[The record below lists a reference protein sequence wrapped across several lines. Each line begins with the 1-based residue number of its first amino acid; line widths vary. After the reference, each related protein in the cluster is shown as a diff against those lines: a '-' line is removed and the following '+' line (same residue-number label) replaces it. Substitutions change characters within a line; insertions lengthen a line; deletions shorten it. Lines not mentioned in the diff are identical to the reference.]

1 MSAAR
6 GNPERRPAIETRDVA
21 KHYGSVLALR
31 DLSLTVERGEIFG
44 FLGPNGAGKTTSVK
58 ILLGLT
64 RASSGRGAILGRPL
78 GDIEARRRIGYLPE
92 LFRYQ
97 DWLTAPE
104 VLDFH
109 AALLGLPA
117 RTRKAEIARVMQVV
131 GLAGRERDKV
141 GTFSKGMQQ
150 RLGLGVAL
158 VGEPELLLLDE
169 PTSALDPVGRAD
181 VREIVRDARER
192 GATVFLNSHL
202 LTEVEAVCD
211 RLAIL
216 DKGRIVASGTM
227 GEILG
232 AFEVRIT
239 FAEIPLDGVWD
250 ALHAHAAERVGER
263 TFLLRSIA
271 EAAVPDL
278 IATLVERGARVAAVE
293 PVRGSLEER
302 FLTVIGGGDADAAG
316 R

>member
-1 MSAAR
+1 VN
-6 GNPERRPAIETRDVA
+6 GDPEVRRRPAIETRDVA
-21 KHYGSVLALR
+21 KQYGSVRALR

-44 FLGPNGAGKTTSVK
+44 FLGPNGAGKTTAVK

-64 RASSGRGAILGRPL
+64 RASAGRGAILGRPL
-78 GDIEARRRIGYLPE
+78 GALEARKRIGYLPE

-97 DWLTAPE
+97 EWLTAPE

-117 RTRKAEIARVMQVV
+117 RARKAEIARVLDVV
-131 GLAGRERDKV
+131 GLAGRERAIV

-158 VGEPELLLLDE
+158 VGEPELLILDE

-181 VREIVRDARER
+181 VRTIVREARSR

-202 LTEVEAVCD
+202 LAEVEAVCD

-216 DKGRIVASGTM
+216 DKGSVVASGTM
-227 GEILG
+227 AEILG
-232 AFEVRIT
+232 AFSVRIT
-239 FAEIPLDGVWD
+239 FAEVPLDGAWD
-250 ALHAHAAERVGER
+250 ALHAHTAERIGER
-263 TFLLRSIA
+263 VFLLRAIA
-271 EAAVPDL
+271 EAEVP
-278 IATLVERGARVAAVE
+278 ALVAALVRCGSRVAAVE

-302 FLTVIGGGDADAAG
+302 FLKLIGAGNADAAG

>member
-1 MSAAR
+1 MNEAA
-6 GNPERRPAIETRDVA
+6 RRPAIETRDVA
-21 KHYGSVLALR
+21 KRYGAVEALR
-31 DLSLTVERGEIFG
+31 DLSVTVERGEIFG

-64 RASSGRGAILGRPL
+64 QPTSGRGAILGHPL
-78 GDIEARRRIGYLPE
+78 GALEARRKIGYLPE

-97 DWLTAPE
+97 DWMTAPE

-109 AALLGLPA
+109 GALLGMPGRERKPA
-117 RTRKAEIARVMQVV
+117 IARVIETV
-131 GLAGRERDKV
+131 GLEGRERAKV
-141 GTFSKGMQQ
+141 GTFSNGMQQ

-158 VGEPELLLLDE
+158 MGDPELLLLDE
-169 PTSALDPVGRAD
+169 PTSALDPIGRAD
-181 VREIVRDARER
+181 VRAIIRDARAR

-202 LTEVEAVCD
+202 LSEVEAVCD

-216 DKGRIVASGTM
+216 DKGRVVASGTM
-227 GEILG
+227 AEILG
-232 AFEVRIT
+232 AFALRVT
-239 FAEIPLDGVWD
+239 FAELPVDGAWD
-250 ALHAHAAERVGER
+250 ALHAHDAERIGDR
-263 TFLLRSIA
+263 AFLLRSIR

-278 IATLVERGARVAAVE
+278 VARLVACGAKVAAIE

-302 FLTVIGGGDADAAG
+302 FLSVIGDNHADAAG

>member
-1 MSAAR
+1 MNEA
-6 GNPERRPAIETRDVA
+6 ERRPAIETRDVA
-21 KHYGSVLALR
+21 KKYGTVLALR

-64 RASSGRGAILGRPL
+64 HATSGYGAILGQPL
-78 GDIEARRRIGYLPE
+78 GAIEARRRIGYLPE

-104 VLDFH
+104 VLAFH
-109 AALLGLPA
+109 AGLLGMPGRLQ
-117 RTRKAEIARVMQVV
+117 KGEIARVLEVV
-131 GLAGRERDKV
+131 GLAGRERAKV

-158 VGEPELLLLDE
+158 IGDPELLILDE

-181 VREIVRDARER
+181 VRAIVCAARDR

-202 LTEVEAVCD
+202 LSEVEAVCD

-216 DKGRIVASGTM
+216 DKGRIVARGTM
-227 GEILG
+227 AEILG

-239 FAEIPLDGVWD
+239 FAQVPVDGALD
-250 ALHAHAAERVGER
+250 ALVRYAAEAEGPR
-263 TFLLRSIA
+263 TFVLRSIA
-271 EAAVPDL
+271 EADVPDL
-278 IATLVERGARVAAVE
+278 VARLVRCGARVAAVE

-302 FLTVIGGGDADAAG
+302 FLNLIGAGDADAAD

>member
-1 MSAAR
+1 MNDAQ
-6 GNPERRPAIETRDVA
+6 RRPAIETRDVA
-21 KHYGSVLALR
+21 KRYGNVVALR

-64 RASSGRGAILGRPL
+64 RASAGRGAILGLPL
-78 GDIEARRRIGYLPE
+78 GALEARRRIGYLPE

-104 VLDFH
+104 VLAFH
-109 AALLGLPA
+109 AALLGAPGRA
-117 RTRKAEIARVMQVV
+117 RKAEIKRVMDIV

-158 VGEPELLLLDE
+158 VGQPELLILDE

-181 VREIVRDARER
+181 VRAIVRDARAR

-202 LTEVEAVCD
+202 LSEVEAVCD

-227 GEILG
+227 SEILG

-239 FAEIPLDGVWD
+239 FSEIPVDGAWD
-250 ALHAHAAERVGER
+250 ALHAHAAERVGKR

-271 EAAVPDL
+271 EAAVPEL
-278 IATLVERGARVAAVE
+278 VETLVRSGARIAAVE

-302 FLTVIGGGDADAAG
+302 FLNLIGDGDGDVP
-316 R
+316 RR

>member
-1 MSAAR
+1 MT
-6 GNPERRPAIETRDVA
+6 ETQRRPAIETRDVA
-21 KHYGSVLALR
+21 KEYGNVRALR

-64 RASSGRGAILGRPL
+64 RATSGRGLILGHPL
-78 GDIEARRRIGYLPE
+78 GAIEARRRIGYLPE

-97 DWLTAPE
+97 EWLTAPE

-109 AALLGLPA
+109 GALLGMPGRA
-117 RTRKAEIARVMQVV
+117 RRTEIARVLRTV
-131 GLAGRERDKV
+131 GLAGRERDRV

-158 VGEPELLLLDE
+158 FGDPELLILDE

-181 VREIVRDARER
+181 VREIVRDARTR

-202 LTEVEAVCD
+202 LGEVEAVCD

-227 GEILG
+227 SEILG

-239 FAEIPLDGVWD
+239 FAEIPLDGAWD
-250 ALHAHAAERVGER
+250 ALHAHSAERVGDK
-263 TFLLRSIA
+263 TFILRSIA
-271 EAAVPDL
+271 EIDVPDL
-278 IATLVERGARVAAVE
+278 VATLVRCGARVAAVE

-302 FLTVIGGGDADAAG
+302 FLNVIGGGDAGAPG